1 MKYRSP
7 IKQDLAWCPD
17 GTPAKSTEKL
27 SFQGPFCFVTACLEK
42 TGSDRKNPWCLMF
55 ITDATMIITPV
66 PPEKLQAVPKGDR
79 PAGEQKST
87 PPSTHTWF
95 HGDSDSRMFKKMDNL
110 VCQYRDADPGTVF
123 VAEQDAKA
131 IPLDT
136 IKEIAI
142 TRVRSSGGYS
152 HLLSLFSFYPVEP
165 ANARYHVN
173 FQLEITTGKTSF
185 SVITPFSFELKQTLR
200 GLLGDKVHEIY
211 DEYAPLL

>member
-7 IKQDLAWCPD
+7 IKQDLAWCPE
-17 GTPAKSTEKL
+17 GIMAESTEKL
-27 SFQGPFCFVTACLEK
+27 SFHGPFCFVTACLEK
-42 TGSDRKNPWCLMF
+42 TASDQKNSWCLMF
-55 ITDATMIITPV
+55 ITDASMIITPV
-66 PPEKLQAVPKGDR
+66 PPEKLQAVPKSDR

-87 PPSTHTWF
+87 PLSTHNWF
-95 HGDSDSRMFKKMDNL
+95 HGASDSRMFEKLDNL
-110 VCQYRDADPGTVF
+110 VCQYLDADPGTVF

-142 TRVRSSGGYS
+142 TRIRSSGGYS
-152 HLLSLFSFYPVEP
+152 HLLSLFSLYPVEP

-173 FQLEITTGKTSF
+173 FQLEIKTGKTNF
-185 SVITPFSFELKQTLR
+185 TVITPFSFELKQILR
-200 GLLGDKVHEIY
+200 GLLGECVHEIP

>member
-1 MKYRSP
+1 MKSGSP

-27 SFQGPFCFVTACLEK
+27 SFQGPFRFVTACLEK

-55 ITDATMIITPV
+55 ITDASMIITPV
-66 PPEKLQAVPKGDR
+66 SPEKLQAVPKSDR
-79 PAGEQKST
+79 PAREQKST

-95 HGDSDSRMFKKMDNL
+95 HGDSDSRMFKKLDSL

-136 IKEIAI
+136 IREIAI
-142 TRVRSSGGYS
+142 TRVCSSGGYS
-152 HLLSLFSFYPVEP
+152 HLLSLFSLYPVEP

-200 GLLGDKVHEIY
+200 GLLGERVHEIP

>member
-1 MKYRSP
+1 MKSGSP
-7 IKQDLAWCPD
+7 IKQDLAWYPQ

-27 SFQGPFCFVTACLEK
+27 SFQGPFRFVTACLEK

-55 ITDATMIITPV
+55 ITGISMIITPV
-66 PPEKLQAVPKGDR
+66 PPEKMQAVLKGDR

-87 PPSTHTWF
+87 PPSIRTWF
-95 HGDSDSRMFKKMDNL
+95 HGDSDSRMFEKLDNL

-123 VAEQDAKA
+123 FAEQEAKA
-131 IPLDT
+131 IPVDT

-142 TRVRSSGGYS
+142 TRVRSSGKYS
-152 HLLSLFSFYPVEP
+152 HLLSLFSLYPVEP

-173 FQLEITTGKTSF
+173 FQLEIITGKTSF
-185 SVITPFSFELKQTLR
+185 IVITPFSFELKQTMR
-200 GLLGDKVHEIY
+200 GLLGTCVHEIP